1 MMAPADA
8 LPQLLDVI
16 AEEAAQLLGA
26 ERASI
31 FLLDESRS
39 ELWSQVALGSDEVL
53 RFDARL
59 GIAGAVALGKESV
72 LVPDV
77 AEDDRFYPGM
87 DAQTGFRT
95 RSIVAAPLTMPSG
108 ECIGAFEALNK
119 RTGTFSQA
127 DLELLEALGRSAARS
142 IRDTMS
148 LEALQKQNTDLRRQV
163 DRRGST
169 EALVGTSPRIRAIV
183 QLIEEIRDTDVNVLI
198 TGETGTGKELIARA
212 IHGSSA
218 RRERPFVAVNCA
230 ALPEELVES
239 ELFGIE
245 KGVATGVDA
254 RAGKFEQAHGG
265 TLFLDE
271 IGDLSA
277 AAQAKILRVL
287 QERVVDRVGGS
298 RPVPVNVR
306 VLAATHQNLDKAVEA
321 GEFRS
326 DLFYRLKVVAIET
339 PSLREVPEDVPLLAT
354 RLLASKCEELGREP
368 KTLSG
373 DAMRSLATHAWPG
386 NVRELENEMT
396 RLAASVRRDEITAD
410 DLSSTIRRQAA
421 SGVHDLKVAVEQLER
436 QLIRDALAACGGNK
450 AQAAKRLGLSRQG
463 LLNKLQRYQP

>member
-1 MMAPADA
+1 MATAHA
-8 LPQLLDVI
+8 LPKLLDVI

-59 GIAGAVALGKESV
+59 GIAGAVALGGESV
-72 LVPDV
+72 LVTDV
-77 AEDDRFYPGM
+77 SGDDRFYPGM
-87 DAQTGFRT
+87 DAQTGFQT
-95 RSIVAAPLTMPSG
+95 RSIVAAPLTMASG
-108 ECIGAFEALNK
+108 ECIGAFEVLNK
-119 RTGTFSQA
+119 RTGTFSPA
-127 DLELLEALGRSAARS
+127 DLELLEALARNAARS

-212 IHGSSA
+212 IHGSSG
-218 RRERPFVAVNCA
+218 RNESPFVAVNCA
-230 ALPEELVES
+230 ALPDELVES

-245 KGVATGVDA
+245 KGVATGVNA

-298 RPVPVNVR
+298 QPVPVNVR
-306 VLAATHQNLDKAVEA
+306 LLAATHQDLDKAVEA
-321 GEFRS
+321 GGFRS
-326 DLFYRLKVVAIET
+326 DLFYRLKVVSIET
-339 PSLREVPEDVPLLAT
+339 PPLREVPEDIPLLAT
-354 RLLASKCEELGREP
+354 RLLASKCEELGRKP

-373 DAMRSLATHAWPG
+373 GALRSLAAHAWPG

-396 RLAASVRRDEITAD
+396 RLAASVRREEIAAD
-410 DLSSTIRRQAA
+410 DLSPGIRRQAA
-421 SGVHDLKVAVEQLER
+421 GGVHDLKVAVELLER
-436 QLIRDALAACGGNK
+436 QMIREALAACGGNK

-463 LLNKLQRYQP
+463 FLNKLGRLQD